1 MQTTLI
7 TTLTEDNQELTKG
20 IQAYKE
26 QLNLVKIKAVEQ
38 EKQLVKLKKA
48 FTANKNK
55 LKKT

>member
-20 IQAYKE
+20 IKAYKE
-26 QLNLVKIKAVEQ
+26 QLNIVKIKAVEQ